1 MGDTISW
8 DGREFPSDP
17 AAALPAIGTSFDFGV
32 PSKNTHW
39 VVTQA
44 SESMNISGSRFMAS
58 SNDVAFNS
66 IDLNTPAGDLLPSD
80 HPLYVAGTTGSMT
93 LPVNTGTGQLSGG
106 NIIYP
111 DENVVGDYRISF
123 LDNSGNGI
131 PDTVRMDEIDPVT
144 KRLKPQPEGNTFTTG
159 YTEGE
164 PIVLAG
170 IEYDVA
176 GTPAIGDTF
185 EVSRPENNRRADVM
199 GVLLEE
205 IDQSLLTVGNVRS
218 EVGARLNIVDN
229 MEQAQLNF
237 QQVTYSTLASIEEV
251 DIYEAVNNLE
261 TSKLALSAAQQS
273 FVKIQN
279 LSLFNYL

>member
-1 MGDTISW
+1 MTI
-8 DGREFPSDP
+8 
-17 AAALPAIGTSFDFGV
+17 
-32 PSKNTHW
+32 
-39 VVTQA
+39 
-44 SESMNISGSRFMAS
+44 
-58 SNDVAFNS
+58 
-66 IDLNTPAGDLLPSD
+66 
-80 HPLYVAGTTGSMT
+80 
-93 LPVNTGTGQLSGG
+93 PVNTGTGQLSGG